1 MPQKFAKTPERHRQG
16 VVFFEK
22 PSANITTSQICLE
35 KAKQD
40 V

>member
-16 VVFFEK
+16 VFFEK

>member
-16 VVFFEK
+16 VFFEK
-22 PSANITTSQICLE
+22 PSANITSQICLE